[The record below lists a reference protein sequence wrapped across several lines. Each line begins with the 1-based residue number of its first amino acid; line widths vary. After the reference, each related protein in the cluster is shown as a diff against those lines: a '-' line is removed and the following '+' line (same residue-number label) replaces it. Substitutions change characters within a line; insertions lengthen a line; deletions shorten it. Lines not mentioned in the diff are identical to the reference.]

1 LDEITLLA
9 SGAFSVN
16 TVLWIDEGATGT
28 QHVYFQDGPERLQ
41 VLFAAGLPAAFE
53 LLKTS
58 AIAAVLVHL
67 PIEHFSASEAL
78 RQIHDKGCRVPIV
91 LYEPTGVV
99 SKARELT
106 QDGAFQYVSH
116 PVKSEELRE
125 LLSVAI
131 RHHGSQREAQRG
143 TQREIK
149 AGASSEQ
156 PNSRNFLVG
165 SSGPMR
171 EVVEIIELV
180 ASRRS
185 TVLITGETGTG
196 KEVAARALHL
206 SSSRSASRMV
216 AINCAALPDHLLEAE
231 LFGHTKGAFTGA
243 INARVGLFEQAQRG
257 TIFLDEIGEMPM
269 PLQAKL
275 LRVLQEREI
284 QRIGSSEPLSIDVRV
299 IAASN
304 ANLLEAVANRH
315 FREDLYYRLNVVAL
329 RMPALRD
336 RPSDIPEL
344 AEHFL
349 HKIAEHEP
357 SWRKHLSPQALEIFL
372 KYSWPG
378 NVRQL
383 EHALES
389 ACALSGA
396 RSVLYPGDFDL
407 PAEIQPSEFGSL
419 SSLDVPESGINFEEL
434 MTGIERRLLERA
446 LAKSGGNKA
455 RAASMLH
462 MKRTTLLSKFKSLE
476 VCA

>member
-1 LDEITLLA
+1 
-9 SGAFSVN
+9 VN
-16 TVLWIDEGATGT
+16 TVLWIDESATGS
-28 QHVYFQDGPERLQ
+28 QHVYLKDGPERLQ
-41 VLFAAGLPAAFE
+41 VLFAASFSAAFE
-53 LLKTS
+53 LLKVHP
-58 AIAAVLVHL
+58 IGAVLVHL
-67 PIEHFSASEAL
+67 PIAGCLAADAL
-78 RQIHDKGCRVPIV
+78 RQIHGEGCRVPIV
-91 LYEPTGVV
+91 LYEPGGVV

-106 QDGAFQYVSH
+106 QGGAFQYVSH
-116 PVKSEELRE
+116 PVKPEELCE

-131 RHHGSQREAQRG
+131 RHHGAQREN
-143 TQREIK
+143 TK
-149 AGASSEQ
+149 AGASSERAG
-156 PNSRNFLVG
+156 SCNFLIG
-165 SSGPMR
+165 SSAPMR
-171 EVVEIIELV
+171 EVVEIVELV
-180 ASRRS
+180 ANRRS

-196 KEVAARALHL
+196 KEVAARALHS

-216 AINCAALPDHLLEAE
+216 AVNCAALPDHLLEAE

-243 INARVGLFEQAQRG
+243 INARVGLFEQAHRG
-257 TIFLDEIGEMPM
+257 TIFLDEIGEMPLA
-269 PLQAKL
+269 LQAKL

-284 QRIGSSEPLSIDVRV
+284 QRVGSSEPFSIDVRV

-304 ANLLEAVANRH
+304 ANLLEAVANRR

-349 HKIAEHEP
+349 DKFSENEP
-357 SWRKHLSPQALEIFL
+357 AWRKQLTPQALDLFL
-372 KYSWPG
+372 KCSWPG

-407 PAEIQPSEFGSL
+407 PSEVQSSEFSSL
-419 SSLDVPESGINFEEL
+419 STLDVPEGGVNFEEL

>member
-1 LDEITLLA
+1 M
-9 SGAFSVN
+9 N
-16 TVLWIDEGATGT
+16 TVLWIDESATGS
-28 QHVYFQDGPERLQ
+28 QHVYLKDGPERLQ

-53 LLKTS
+53 LLKTDP
-58 AIAAVLVHL
+58 IGAVLVHL
-67 PIEHFSASEAL
+67 PIADSTASEVL
-78 RQIHDKGCRVPIV
+78 QQIHGEGCRVPVV
-91 LYEPTGVV
+91 LYEPGGVV

-106 QDGAFQYVSH
+106 QGGAFQYVSH
-116 PVKSEELRE
+116 LVKPEELCE
-125 LLSVAI
+125 LLAVAI
-131 RHHGSQREAQRG
+131 RHHGRIGKPSGKRSDPRPAPLL
-143 TQREIK
+143 T
-149 AGASSEQ
+149 SST
-156 PNSRNFLVG
+156 SRNLLIG
-165 SSGPMR
+165 SSAPMR

-180 ASRRS
+180 ANRRS

-196 KEVAARALHL
+196 KEVAARALHS
-206 SSSRSASRMV
+206 SSSRSGSRMV
-216 AINCAALPDHLLEAE
+216 AVNCAALPDHLLEAE

-243 INARVGLFEQAQRG
+243 VNARVGLFEQAHRG
-257 TIFLDEIGEMPM
+257 TIFLDEIGEMPL

-304 ANLLEAVANRH
+304 ANLLEAVAHRR

-349 HKIAEHEP
+349 HKISEHEP
-357 SWRKHLSPQALEIFL
+357 AWRKQLSPQALEMFL

-407 PAEIQPSEFGSL
+407 PAEVQISEFGPL
-419 SSLDVPESGINFEEL
+419 SALDVPEGGVNFEEL

-455 RAASMLH
+455 RAATMLH

>member
-1 LDEITLLA
+1 
-9 SGAFSVN
+9 VN
-16 TVLWIDEGATGT
+16 TVLWIDESATGS
-28 QHVYFQDGPERLQ
+28 QQVCVNEGSDKLR
-41 VLFAAGLPAAFE
+41 VLFAPSLPAAFDV
-53 LLKTS
+53 LKTER
-58 AIAAVLVHL
+58 IGAVLIQL
-67 PIEHFSASEAL
+67 PIRGSAGPDAIE
-78 RQIHDKGCRVPIV
+78 QIHEQGCRAPIV
-91 LYEPTGVV
+91 VYEPGGVV
-99 SKARELT
+99 SKAPELIGR
-106 QDGAFQYVSH
+106 GAFQYVSH
-116 PVKSEELRE
+116 PVKPEELLD
-125 LLSVAI
+125 LLLVSA
-131 RHHGSQREAQRG
+131 RHH
-143 TQREIK
+143 
-149 AGASSEQ
+149 AGHREQ
-156 PNSRNFLVG
+156 PRENKTAAPDAQPRNLLVG
-165 SSGPMR
+165 SSSAMR
-171 EVVEIIELV
+171 EVIEIIELV

-206 SSSRSASRMV
+206 ASGRASSRMV
-216 AINCAALPDHLLEAE
+216 AVNCAALPDHLLEAE

-243 INARVGLFEQAQRG
+243 VNTRVGLFEQAHRG
-257 TIFLDEIGEMPM
+257 TIFLDEIGELPL

-284 QRIGSSEPLSIDVRV
+284 QRIGSSEPFPIDVRV

-304 ANLLEAVANRH
+304 ANLLEAVANRR

-349 HKIAEHEP
+349 NKLCEGEP
-357 SWRKHLSPQALEIFL
+357 AWRKRLSPQALEMFAR
-372 KYSWPG
+372 YSWPG
-378 NVRQL
+378 NVRQI
-383 EHALES
+383 EHAIEA

-407 PAEIQPSEFGSL
+407 PAEVQASEFGPL
-419 SSLDVPESGINFEEL
+419 SALDVPEGGINFEEL